1 MAKTNPDSLAAIVL
15 CGGKSSRMGYDKSQL
30 VFGDANQQSTFLS
43 RIVSAINENVEKVIV
58 VCDANHRQQPAGLPD
73 DVIVTCD
80 RTPDCGPLEGIAAG
94 LAALPSEIE
103 SAFVT
108 SCDVPGIC
116 ADIIP
121 LLAAQLGDHDAVI
134 PVDDARVYGLTAIY
148 RRRILPKLDEL
159 IQRGQLK
166 VSEIPYHIRANQIP
180 LDLMR
185 TVDPKLDS
193 LANINTLADYRALAE
208 RIGFQIPDQVQ
219 ERTSQ
224 E

>member
-1 MAKTNPDSLAAIVL
+1 M
-15 CGGKSSRMGYDKSQL
+15 
-30 VFGDANQQSTFLS
+30 
-43 RIVSAINENVEKVIV
+43 
-58 VCDANHRQQPAGLPD
+58 
-73 DVIVTCD
+73 
-80 RTPDCGPLEGIAAG
+80 
-94 LAALPSEIE
+94 
-103 SAFVT
+103 
-108 SCDVPGIC
+108 
-116 ADIIP
+116 
-121 LLAAQLGDHDAVI
+121 I